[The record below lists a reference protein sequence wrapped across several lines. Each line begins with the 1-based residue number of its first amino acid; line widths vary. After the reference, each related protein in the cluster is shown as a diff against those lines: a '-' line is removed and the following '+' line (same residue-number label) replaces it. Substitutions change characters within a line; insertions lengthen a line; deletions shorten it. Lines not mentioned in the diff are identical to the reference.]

1 MRRRH
6 ISPLIAVWLVLPL
19 CIGCGSDEEPASAP
33 SVSPAASA
41 APTPSAAPSSI
52 SQHPSTKTDVA
63 PSATEQRTTTRDNIG
78 FKTGDGKTVYEL
90 KFKDDGGAKLVDSNE
105 QELARFTVSD
115 AKLKVKLPDDSV
127 VAYIVAKPDGFEI
140 RDETQKTELFDM
152 KRQSDGDW
160 KLKTADEK
168 VVAVVKKRDY
178 GYEIED
184 GDEVSLSKA
193 KLKSG
198 KSSLR
203 NADDETVLYTKDEI
217 PTLCIAVLSLDQ
229 IESLPVRAGLSAA
242 VLLLSNEGN

>member
-1 MRRRH
+1 MLQRH
-6 ISPLIAVWLVLPL
+6 IAPLIAVGLVLPL
-19 CIGCGSDEEPASAP
+19 CIGCGSGEETAT
-33 SVSPAASA
+33 SVSPSTSA
-41 APTPSAAPSSI
+41 APTPSAAQTSPPPTTKADIASSV
-52 SQHPSTKTDVA
+52 TG
-63 PSATEQRTTTRDNIG
+63 QRTAPRDNIG
-78 FKTGDGKTVYEL
+78 FKNRDGETIYEL
-90 KFKDDGGAKLVDSNE
+90 KFKDDGGAKLVDLKEN
-105 QELARFTVSD
+105 ELARFTVSD

-127 VAYIVAKPDGFEI
+127 VAYIVAKPDGFVI

-168 VVAVVKKRDY
+168 VVAVVQKRDY

-242 VLLLSNEGN
+242 VLLLSKEGN

>member
-1 MRRRH
+1 MLRRH
-6 ISPLIAVWLVLPL
+6 ISPLIVVGLVLPL
-19 CIGCGSDEEPASAP
+19 CIGCGSDEEPASTP
-33 SVSPAASA
+33 SVSPTASVV
-41 APTPSAAPSSI
+41 PTPSAAPLSI
-52 SQHPSTKTDVA
+52 SQPPSTKTEVA
-63 PSATEQRTTTRDNIG
+63 PSSIEQHTTTRDNIG
-78 FKTGDGKTVYEL
+78 FKTGDGKPVYEL
-90 KFKDDGGAKLVDSNE
+90 KFKDDGGVKLVDSNE
-105 QELARFTVSD
+105 RELARFTVSD

-127 VAYIVAKPDGFEI
+127 VAYIVAKSDGFEI

-168 VVAVVKKRDY
+168 IVVVVKKRDY